1 MVALFHRPDI
11 DMERPF
17 DPVAAMQAYHAAIEK
32 RDLKYIGTALA
43 HDAVYQSK
51 GLGPVSGR
59 DAILAAMQR
68 YFAKYPDNKA
78 WDTSVAEESR
88 WVAVC
93 EWQLRATDLT
103 TGKPV
108 SRRGKERVSFGS
120 NGLIKS
126 VEVEDIT

>member
-1 MVALFHRPDI
+1 
-11 DMERPF
+11 MERPF

-32 RDLKYIGTALA
+32 RDLKYIGAALA
-43 HDAVYQSK
+43 RDAVYQSK

-59 DAILAAMQR
+59 DAILAAMEG
-68 YFAKYPDNKA
+68 YFTKYPDSKA

-108 SRRGKERVSFGS
+108 SRHGKERVSFGM